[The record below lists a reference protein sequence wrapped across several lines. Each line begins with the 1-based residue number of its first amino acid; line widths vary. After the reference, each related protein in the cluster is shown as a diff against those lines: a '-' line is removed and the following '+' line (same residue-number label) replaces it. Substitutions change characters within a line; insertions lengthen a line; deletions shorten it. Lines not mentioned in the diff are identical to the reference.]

1 MEEVMK
7 KTCLSVVLIL
17 TMLVFLGTLT
27 GCDQASRE
35 VDKVKLGMSRA
46 EAAAILGE
54 PQERQT
60 TAQGELLRWRFEG
73 RTVLLVLNQDKIT
86 GKQVTGRK
94 VR

>member
-1 MEEVMK
+1 MK

-17 TMLVFLGTLT
+17 TMLVFFGSLLGC
-27 GCDQASRE
+27 GQASRE
-35 VDKVKLGMSRA
+35 VSQVKLGMTKA
-46 EAAAILGE
+46 EAVAILGK

-60 TAQGELLRWRFEG
+60 TAQGELLSWRFEG
-73 RTVLLVLNQDKIT
+73 QKVLLVLNQDKVT

>member
-1 MEEVMK
+1 MENGNGNGNE
-7 KTCLSVVLIL
+7 
-17 TMLVFLGTLT
+17 
-27 GCDQASRE
+27 
-35 VDKVKLGMSRA
+35 
-46 EAAAILGE
+46 ILGE

>member
-17 TMLVFLGTLT
+17 TMLVFFGSLL

-35 VDKVKLGMSRA
+35 VGQVKLGMTRA
-46 EAAAILGE
+46 EAVAILGE
-54 PQERQT
+54 PQKKET
-60 TAQGELLRWRFEG
+60 VVQGELLIWRFEG
-73 RTVLLVLNQDKIT
+73 QKVLLVLNQNKVT

>member
-1 MEEVMK
+1 MK

-17 TMLVFLGTLT
+17 TMLVFFGSLL

-35 VDKVKLGMSRA
+35 VGQVKLGMTRA
-46 EAAAILGE
+46 EAVAILGE
-54 PQERQT
+54 PQKKET
-60 TAQGELLRWRFEG
+60 VVQGELLIWRFEG
-73 RTVLLVLNQDKIT
+73 QKVLLVLNQNKVT